1 MGLYS
6 EADVVKKKKAD
17 NTEENRDDRFK
28 RVAAK
33 RTNDIIHKI
42 RLLGNCSNRSSYNY
56 DEQQVNRIFS
66 AVEQEL
72 KAAKARFTYTKLKRE
87 FKL

>member
-66 AVEQEL
+66 AIEQEL

>member
-1 MGLYS
+1 M
-6 EADVVKKKKAD
+6 VKKKKAD

-66 AVEQEL
+66 AIEQEL

>member
-1 MGLYS
+1 MTRRP
-6 EADVVKKKKAD
+6 EIAMVKKKKAD

-56 DEQQVNRIFS
+56 DEDQINKIFS
-66 AVEQEL
+66 VLDREL